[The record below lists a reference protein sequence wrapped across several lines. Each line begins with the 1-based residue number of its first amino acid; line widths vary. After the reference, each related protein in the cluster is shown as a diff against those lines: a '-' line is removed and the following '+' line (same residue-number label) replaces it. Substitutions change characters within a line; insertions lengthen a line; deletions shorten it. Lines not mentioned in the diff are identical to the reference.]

1 MFRRKQIHEFTLT
14 YFYYPKFIQK
24 QASTNLDIDKLIY
37 VNDAHSVLLSCC
49 HVIRHYCKQVRK
61 NEEIVNM
68 GVDYYD
74 ILKLTRSATDADI
87 KKK

>member
-1 MFRRKQIHEFTLT
+1 MLT
-14 YFYYPKFIQK
+14 YFYFPKFSRK
-24 QASTNLDIDKLIY
+24 QASTNLYIDELIY
-37 VNDAHSVLLSCC
+37 VNDSPCVLLSCC